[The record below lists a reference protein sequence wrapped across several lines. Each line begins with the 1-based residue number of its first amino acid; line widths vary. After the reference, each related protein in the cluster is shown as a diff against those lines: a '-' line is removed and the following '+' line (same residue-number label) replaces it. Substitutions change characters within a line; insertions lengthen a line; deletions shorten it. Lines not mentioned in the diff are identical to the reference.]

1 MNAKNANYS
10 NIKSE
15 KFDWTISPIAYIPN
29 WNIPKYQNK
38 ILTFDQIATKDL
50 VELPKYDVARLQNEN
65 NFLERYTYTVLYMGG
80 YSLNYKENDG
90 SHLGVDIRAVT
101 GTPVRNIA
109 NGVVVKTNHGDSTGN
124 KYITIRHDNVPV
136 NWKNTTIYSNYLH
149 LSEINV
155 TEWSKIR
162 KWEMIGKVGNTGIS
176 TAPHL
181 HFQIDTEDA
190 PFHPYWPFTMQEA
203 KQNGMTIFQ
212 AVTAGLGNS
221 NARKYTIHPMEF
233 VQHYNSGKINNFA
246 EKNPTETPKI
256 KTLEEIAN
264 FTEFAETAT
273 TPPNI
278 KLEDLVSFNETVV
291 ASQIFY
297 NPEKNP
303 NRGEALI
310 AIMKHYNIAPK
321 NGISDYLDIS
331 LSDSE
336 LQGYAIVASEMWIFQ
351 KNYLN
356 PEKSLTK
363 WEFIEIL
370 ARFGKLAKAP
380 KNHKS
385 YNDINKNSTLYNSIN
400 NYGYTIGA
408 KNQNINPNKTLTQAD
423 LVEILSKL

>member
-15 KFDWTISPIAYIPN
+15 KFDWTIFPIAYIPN
-29 WNIPKYQNK
+29 WNKSQYWDKTLDFENIP
-38 ILTFDQIATKDL
+38 TKDL

-65 NFLERYTYTVLYMGG
+65 NLLERYTYTVLYMGG

-109 NGVVVKTNHGDSTGN
+109 NGVVIKTNHGDTTGN

-136 NWKNTTIYSNYLH
+136 NGKNTTIYSNYLH

-155 TEWSKIR
+155 TEGTKIR

-190 PFHPYWPFTMQEA
+190 PFHPYWPFTSQEA
-203 KQNGMTIFQ
+203 KQNWMTFFQ

-221 NARKYTIHPMEF
+221 NAKKYTIHPMEF
-233 VQHYNSGKINNFA
+233 VQHYNSGNNYNFV
-246 EKNPTETPKI
+246 ETKTETLKL
-256 KTLEEIAN
+256 KTIEEIAN
-264 FTEFAETAT
+264 FENFAETAT
-273 TPPNI
+273 TPPNF
-278 KLEDLVSFNETVV
+278 KLEDLVSFNESVV

-297 NPEKNP
+297 NPEKII

-310 AIMKHYNIAPK
+310 EIMKHYNIAPK
-321 NGISDYLDIS
+321 NGISNYLDIP

-370 ARFGKLAKAP
+370 ARFGKLATAP
-380 KNHKS
+380 KNYKS
-385 YNDINKNSTLYNSIN
+385 YNDVNKNSTLYNSIN
-400 NYGYTIGA
+400 NYGYTIGV
-408 KNQNINPNKTLTQAD
+408 KNQDINPNKILTQAD

>member
-29 WNIPKYQNK
+29 WNKSQYWDKSLNFENIP
-38 ILTFDQIATKDL
+38 TKDL
-50 VELPKYDVARLQNEN
+50 VELPKYNVARLQNEN
-65 NFLERYTYTVLYMGG
+65 NLLERYTYTVLYMGG

-136 NWKNTTIYSNYLH
+136 NGKNTTIYSNYLH
-149 LSEINV
+149 LSEISV
-155 TEWSKIR
+155 TEWTKIR

-190 PFHPYWPFTMQEA
+190 PFHPYWPFTSQEA
-203 KQNGMTIFQ
+203 KQNGMNIFQ

-221 NARKYTIHPMEF
+221 NAKKYTIHPMEF
-233 VQHYNSGKINNFA
+233 VQYYNSGNNSNFVETKI
-246 EKNPTETPKI
+246 ETPEL
-256 KTLEEIAN
+256 KTLEEIADFEN
-264 FTEFAETAT
+264 LAETAT
-273 TPPNI
+273 TPPNF
-278 KLEDLVSFNETVV
+278 KLEDLVSFNESVV
-291 ASQIFY
+291 ASQIIY
-297 NPEKNP
+297 NPEKIL

-310 AIMKHYNIAPK
+310 EIMKHYNITPK
-321 NGISDYLDIS
+321 NGLSNYLDIS

-336 LQGYAIVASEMWIFQ
+336 LQGYALVASEMWIFQ

-370 ARFGKLAKAP
+370 ARFNKLATAP
-380 KNHKS
+380 KNYKS

-400 NYGYTIGA
+400 NYGYTIGV
-408 KNQNINPNKTLTQAD
+408 KNQNINPNKILTQSD